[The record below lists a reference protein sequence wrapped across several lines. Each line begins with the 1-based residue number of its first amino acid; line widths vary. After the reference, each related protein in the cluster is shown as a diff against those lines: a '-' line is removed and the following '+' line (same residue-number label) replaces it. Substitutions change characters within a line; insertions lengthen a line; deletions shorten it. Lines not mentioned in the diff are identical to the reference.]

1 MKQIVIISIALT
13 GLLISAC
20 KKDKSSAKLVEISF
34 TEPSVGD
41 TIPSWNQ
48 VHMEGTITGDGEMK
62 GYTVSAVNT
71 STNVVLFTK
80 TYDVKAKAYNFHE
93 HWMNNLYDT
102 TTVMVKVEVIKNDKG
117 ELETATL
124 NVVCLP

>member
-13 GLLISAC
+13 GLLIGAC
-20 KKDKSSAKLVEISF
+20 KKDKSGAKSVQINF

-41 TIPSWNQ
+41 TVPSWNQ
-48 VHMEGTITGDGEMK
+48 IHMEGTITGDGEMK

-71 STNVVLFTK
+71 VTNVVLFTK
-80 TYDVKAKAYNFHE
+80 TYDVNAKAYNFHE
-93 HWMNNLYDT
+93 HWINNLYDT
-102 TTVMVKVEVIKNDKG
+102 TIVMVKVEVIKNDAG
-117 ELETATL
+117 ELETATR

>member
-20 KKDKSSAKLVEISF
+20 KKEKTGATSVQINF

-48 VHMEGTITGDGEMK
+48 IHMEGTITGDGEMK
-62 GYTVSAVNT
+62 GYIVSAMNV
-71 STNVVLFTK
+71 STNAVLFTK
-80 TYDVKAKAYNFHE
+80 KYDVKAKAYNFHE
-93 HWMNNLYDT
+93 HWINGLYDT
-102 TTVMVKVEVIKNDKG
+102 TVVTVKVEVIKNDAG
-117 ELETATL
+117 ELETATR

>member
-13 GLLISAC
+13 GLLIGAC
-20 KKDKSSAKLVEISF
+20 KKEKTGAKSVQINF

-48 VHMEGTITGDGEMK
+48 IHMEGTITGDGEMK
-62 GYTVSAVNT
+62 GYIVSAMNVL
-71 STNVVLFTK
+71 TNAVLFTK
-80 TYDVKAKAYNFHE
+80 KYDVKAKAYNFHE
-93 HWMNNLYDT
+93 HWINSLHDT
-102 TTVMVKVEVIKNDKG
+102 TVVTVKVEVIKNDAG
-117 ELETATL
+117 EVETATR